1 MWGLWVVC
9 VGALAS
15 QASVADGREEGA
27 SANDGI
33 ARAQRL
39 VVLEARPDLDR
50 GLLEIRGQHF
60 LHREGSAP
68 RVWLAGQPLDVLAA
82 SDTELL
88 AQLPAGLVPGSYH
101 LNVASWP
108 SPAAAFVVTIG
119 AIGPEGPPGP
129 DGPPGPPGPA
139 GPAGPPGP
147 SGSPGPPGP
156 AGPPGPTGPAGPPG
170 QPGEAPEPDGADLNP
185 LGLEIYLKV
194 GQIRGDST
202 DPSHSDWIGALGY
215 RHAIRSEVGVSQRP
229 TITHDAF
236 TVFKVPDRA
245 SGPLLDLVRTESTVP
260 EVSLAVCRPTSRA
273 SACFLEVQFRDVRV
287 TSLRYSGTTASGP
300 DSLPLETL
308 TLSYGTMRWTYRAY
322 DELGR
327 PVGGAVTAE
336 FDLDAQRFS
345 GGGVPDALG
354 FGQGSFAFLEASPLR
369 GEATFGGLRE
379 PIGLTAFTL
388 KGGGVDLTKA
398 TDRATPGVL
407 SSVHDGRPLLEARI
421 SFACH
426 VQPAPACGR
435 RLDLGRAPVV
445 TSFAYDESQRE
456 TVHLEGDSLTLE

>member
-60 LHREGSAP
+60 LHGEGSAP

-129 DGPPGPPGPA
+129 DGPPGPA

-273 SACFLEVQFRDVRV
+273 SACFLELLFRGVRV
-287 TSLRYSGTTASGP
+287 TSLRYSGTTASGA

-308 TLSYGTMRWTYRAY
+308 VLSYRSVRWTYRAY
-322 DELGR
+322 DEAGR
-327 PVGGAVTAE
+327 PVGGAAIAE
-336 FDLDAQRFS
+336 FDLDTQRFS
-345 GGGVPDALG
+345 GEGIPGALG
-354 FGQGSFAFLEASPLR
+354 YGQGSLAYLEASPLR
-369 GEATFGGLRE
+369 GEASFGALRE
-379 PIGLTAFTL
+379 PIGLWGFTL
-388 KGGGVDLTKA
+388 QGEGIDVTKG

-407 SSVHDGRPLLEARI
+407 STVHDGQPLGQTRI
-421 SFACH
+421 SFACNPLPSPVCH
-426 VQPAPACGR
+426 R
-435 RLDLGRAPVV
+435 RLDLGRAIV
-445 TSFAYDESQRE
+445 TSIAYDESQKE
-456 TVHLEGDSLTLE
+456 TVHLEAESLTLE